1 MEITPRIR
9 QILQFLLEQL
19 DYVREQDIADAI
31 GSSKRTVQRELQY
44 ISSELGRRELTLER
58 KKGLG
63 LRLAGPAEAM
73 AALRLRLDG
82 QPSGGFASKAE
93 RQQRLLFE
101 LLHDRT
107 PQKLYVYSRLL
118 NVSEATVATDMEE
131 ISPWLAERVK
141 SADLLL
147 VVGPRLGEMTTGGY
161 TLIEAPRPRQQLVVC
176 SYQQ

>member
-82 QPSGGFASKAE
+82 QPSGGFASKATE
-93 RQQRLLFE
+93 FYL
-101 LLHDRT
+101 
-107 PQKLYVYSRLL
+107 
-118 NVSEATVATDMEE
+118 
-131 ISPWLAERVK
+131 
-141 SADLLL
+141 
-147 VVGPRLGEMTTGGY
+147 
-161 TLIEAPRPRQQLVVC
+161 
-176 SYQQ
+176 